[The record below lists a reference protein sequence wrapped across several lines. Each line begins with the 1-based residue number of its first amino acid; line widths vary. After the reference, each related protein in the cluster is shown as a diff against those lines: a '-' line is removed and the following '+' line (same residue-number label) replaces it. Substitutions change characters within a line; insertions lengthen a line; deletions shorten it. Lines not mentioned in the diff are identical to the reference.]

1 MAHPALS
8 TASSTL
14 SSAPSDASLR
24 RDVAQSLAQYSPQ
37 DKEDK
42 TRLILESF
50 LSELAQL
57 GSDNLRQDIKD
68 CNSDQDLHNLA
79 NHLVFHILAPRM
91 FLPTSLLLVEVLSRL

>member
-1 MAHPALS
+1 MAHPVLS

-14 SSAPSDASLR
+14 SSAPSDASLQ
-24 RDVAQSLAQYSPQ
+24 RDVAQSLAQYLPL
-37 DKEDK
+37 DKNDK

-50 LSELAQL
+50 LSELPQA

-68 CNSDQDLHNLA
+68 CESDKELNNLA

-91 FLPTSLLLVEVLSRL
+91 FLPTSLPFVEVLSRL